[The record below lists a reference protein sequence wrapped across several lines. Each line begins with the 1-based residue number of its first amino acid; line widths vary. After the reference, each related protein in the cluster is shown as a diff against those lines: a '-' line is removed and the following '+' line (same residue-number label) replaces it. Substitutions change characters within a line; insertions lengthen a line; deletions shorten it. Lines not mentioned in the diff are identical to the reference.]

1 MTPFSHSLILQ
12 ELVKGVTSATQPR
25 FVSQRTD
32 VIETVVEDTDHGL
45 NDGEK
50 RNVVREGTNHD
61 ADSKNFTDVITQ
73 NS

>member
-50 RNVVREGTNHD
+50 GMWFVKARTMTRTVRILPT
-61 ADSKNFTDVITQ
+61 
-73 NS
+73 